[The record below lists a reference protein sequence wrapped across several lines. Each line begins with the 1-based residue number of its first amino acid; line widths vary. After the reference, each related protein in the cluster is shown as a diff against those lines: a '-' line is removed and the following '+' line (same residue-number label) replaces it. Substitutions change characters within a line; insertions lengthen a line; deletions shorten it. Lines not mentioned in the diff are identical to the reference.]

1 MMERTTAPPAPLA
14 EEPNCQKCDGPMRF
28 ACTEREKPGFVH
40 HVYECSKCR
49 STQSFATAV

>member
-28 ACTEREKPGFVH
+28 ACTERDKPGFVH
-40 HVYECSKCR
+40 DVYECRKCR
-49 STQSFATAV
+49 STQSFVTAV